1 MGGVTHDV
9 AVAGLESVEDDFLS
23 YVGGA

>member
-9 AVAGLESVEDDFLS
+9 AVAGLESVEDDLLS